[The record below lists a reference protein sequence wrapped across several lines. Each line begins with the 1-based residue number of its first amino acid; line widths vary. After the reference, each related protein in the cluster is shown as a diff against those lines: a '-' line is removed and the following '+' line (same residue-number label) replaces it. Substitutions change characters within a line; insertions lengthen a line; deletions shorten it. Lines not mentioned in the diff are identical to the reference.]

1 MPDRLREVVPGE
13 DILVWREAL
22 YEGPISVAFTDP
34 ATREARPALFTEKGV
49 PEGLFRRYTEE
60 QETVLERY
68 REHDEVVLWFE
79 HDLFDQTLLIY
90 LLQWLAARER
100 GAVSINLVCIDSFP
114 GVHPFKGL
122 GQSST
127 KRRLHCMVPGKR

>member
-1 MPDRLREVVPGE
+1 MRGPFPLLLRIPRHVKRGQ
-13 DILVWREAL
+13 R
-22 YEGPISVAFTDP
+22 Y
-34 ATREARPALFTEKGV
+34 FTEKGV